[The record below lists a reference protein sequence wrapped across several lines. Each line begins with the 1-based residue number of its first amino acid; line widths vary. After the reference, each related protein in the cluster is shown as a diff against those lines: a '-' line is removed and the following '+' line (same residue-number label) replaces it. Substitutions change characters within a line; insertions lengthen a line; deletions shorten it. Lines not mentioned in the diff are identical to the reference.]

1 MVPFP
6 GIVLHAPRGPRG
18 VHPRYASPMARI
30 VLGILLAVVA
40 GVWGLLL
47 GGLGARLTAPADT
60 VGWDAL
66 ARGLG
71 WMALGGGA
79 GILAGVVAALRLA
92 GRRLAPVLAAASV
105 GAGVTLA
112 VLVVLR
118 LASAP

>member
-1 MVPFP
+1 
-6 GIVLHAPRGPRG
+6 
-18 VHPRYASPMARI
+18 MARI
-30 VLGILLAVVA
+30 ILGILLAAVA
-40 GVWGLLL
+40 GFWGLLL
-47 GGLGARLTAPADT
+47 GGLGARLTAPAAV

-79 GILAGVVAALRLA
+79 GLLVGAVAAYRLA
-92 GRRLAPVLAAASV
+92 ERRLAPVLAAVSA

-112 VLVVLR
+112 ALVLLR